1 MEKNCLSIDYVK
13 KLVEVEA
20 RSKSNTHRIDK
31 LEELTNTIQKL
42 AITMNNTVNEIKFMR
57 ADVTSLDDRLGKIEN
72 EPIKRY
78 NKFKDVIITSVLTS
92 LVGLLVGLVIGGW

>member
-1 MEKNCLSIDYVK
+1 MEKNSLTIDYVK

-20 RSKSNTHRIDK
+20 RSKSNTHRIDR
-31 LEELTNTIQKL
+31 LEELTNTIQSL

-57 ADVTSLDDRLGKIEN
+57 ADVTCLDDRLGKIEN

-92 LVGLLVGLVIGGW
+92 LVGLLVGLVIGG

>member
-1 MEKNCLSIDYVK
+1 MEKNSLSIDYVK

-31 LEELTNTIQKL
+31 LEELTNTIQSL
-42 AITMNNTVNEIKFMR
+42 AITMNNTVNEIKYMR
-57 ADVTSLDDRLGKIEN
+57 ADVTNLDDRLGKIEN
-72 EPIKRY
+72 EPVKRY

-92 LVGLLVGLVIGGW
+92 LVGLLVGLVMGG

>member
-31 LEELTNTIQKL
+31 LEELTNTIQSL

-72 EPIKRY
+72 EPI
-78 NKFKDVIITSVLTS
+78 NKFNKYKDVIITSILTS
-92 LVGLLVGLVIGGW
+92 LVGLLVGLVLGG

>member
-1 MEKNCLSIDYVK
+1 METNCLSIDYVK

-42 AITMNNTVNEIKFMR
+42 AITMNNTVNEIKYMR
-57 ADVTSLDDRLGKIEN
+57 EDVTSLDDRLEKIEN
-72 EPIKRY
+72 EPVKRF
-78 NKFKDVIITSVLTS
+78 NKYKDIVITSILTS
-92 LVGLLVGLVIGGW
+92 LVGLLVGLILGG

>member
-31 LEELTNTIQKL
+31 LEELTNTIQSL
-42 AITMNNTVNEIKFMR
+42 AITMNSTVNEIKYMR
-57 ADVTSLDDRLGKIEN
+57 EDVSNLDNRLGKIES
-72 EPIKRY
+72 EPI
-78 NKFKDVIITSVLTS
+78 NKFNKYKDVVITSILTS
-92 LVGLLVGLVIGGW
+92 LVGLLVGLVLGG

>member
-42 AITMNNTVNEIKFMR
+42 AITMNNTVNEIKYMR
-57 ADVTSLDDRLGKIEN
+57 EDVTSLDDRIGKIEN
-72 EPIKRY
+72 APIKRF
-78 NKFKDVIITSVLTS
+78 NKYKDVVITSILTS
-92 LVGLLVGLVIGGW
+92 LVGLLVGLILGG

>member
-31 LEELTNTIQKL
+31 LEELTNTIQNL

-57 ADVTSLDDRLGKIEN
+57 ADVTSLDDRLDKIEN
-72 EPIKRY
+72 EPI
-78 NKFKDVIITSVLTS
+78 NKFNKYKDVIITSILTT
-92 LVGLLVGLVIGGW
+92 LVGLLVGLVLGG

>member
-31 LEELTNTIQKL
+31 LEELTNTIQNL
-42 AITMNNTVNEIKFMR
+42 AITMNNTVNEIRFMR
-57 ADVTSLDDRLGKIEN
+57 EDVTSLDDRLRKIQN
-72 EPIKRY
+72 APINRY
-78 NKFKDVIITSVLTS
+78 NKFKDVIITSILTS
-92 LVGLLVGLVIGGW
+92 LVGLLVGLIIGG

>member
-31 LEELTNTIQKL
+31 LEELTNTIQSL

-57 ADVTSLDDRLGKIEN
+57 ADVTNLDDRLGKIEN

-78 NKFKDVIITSVLTS
+78 NKYKDVIITSILTS
-92 LVGLLVGLVIGGW
+92 LVGLFVGLMLGG

>member
-31 LEELTNTIQKL
+31 LEELTNTIQSL
-42 AITMNNTVNEIKFMR
+42 AITMNSTVNEIRYMR
-57 ADVTSLDDRLGKIEN
+57 EDVSNLDNRLAKIEN
-72 EPIKRY
+72 EPVKRY

-92 LVGLLVGLVIGGW
+92 LVGLLVGLVLGG

>member
-31 LEELTNTIQKL
+31 LEELTNTIQSL
-42 AITMNNTVNEIKFMR
+42 AITMNSTVNEIKYMR
-57 ADVTSLDDRLGKIEN
+57 EDVSNLDNRLGKIES
-72 EPIKRY
+72 EPI
-78 NKFKDVIITSVLTS
+78 NKFNKYKDVVITSTLTS
-92 LVGLLVGLVIGGW
+92 LVGLLVGLVIGG

>member
-1 MEKNCLSIDYVK
+1 MEKNCININYVK

-31 LEELTNTIQKL
+31 LEELTNTIQSL

-72 EPIKRY
+72 EPI
-78 NKFKDVIITSVLTS
+78 NKFNKYKDVIITSILTT
-92 LVGLLVGLVIGGW
+92 LVGLLVGLILGG